1 MFRLRNIYPC
11 SSMTPPRTVLDD
23 LPFCLAQTSLV
34 FRRFGDHALR
44 ASGLESQAPGRATL
58 LHALDEFGD
67 SPVNVLVEKS
77 RLPNGTVTGLLDALE
92 DENLI
97 RRTRNPDDGRS
108 WIVGLTPQG
117 ERVCAKLRTRHR
129 RVMSVFGEALSP
141 SETGQLV
148 TLLTK
153 LSSHLDAYVAAR
165 ESRGRTRGAKRSAR
179 SSAKKSAKSPKR
191 SRERVR

>member
-1 MFRLRNIYPC
+1 
-11 SSMTPPRTVLDD
+11 
-23 LPFCLAQTSLV
+23 
-34 FRRFGDHALR
+34 LR

-77 RLPNGTVTGLLDALE
+77 RLPNGTVTGLLDTLE

-108 WIVGLTPQG
+108 WIVGLTPRG
-117 ERVCAKLRTRHR
+117 ERVCAKLRARHR
-129 RVMSVFGEALSP
+129 RVMAVFGEALSP
-141 SETGQLV
+141 SESGQLI

-153 LSSHLDAYVAAR
+153 LSSHLDAYGAAR
-165 ESRGRTRGAKRSAR
+165 ERRGRTRGAKRSAQQ
-179 SSAKKSAKSPKR
+179 SAKKSAKSPKR
-191 SRERVR
+191 SRERAR